1 MKNQISNEWL
11 KMNNQRTTT
20 METTRIELKDSGVL
34 FNKELHEYWLGN
46 KQLSGITGMLQRQL
60 FPNEFEG
67 IPESAINE
75 AARYGTEVHES
86 IEMFDTSWLNDGT
99 QEVQDY
105 ITLCKEN
112 NLVHER
118 SEYTVTDGENWA
130 SNIDKVYRISDD
142 TFSLGD
148 IKTYGTMTPEKQEK
162 ARWQLSVYAYF
173 FELQNTGA
181 EVEKLFII
189 HIRNKPKQDGTF
201 DHIRNILPIE
211 RIPSDIC
218 KELLDTDLQGKQFIN
233 PYSIPEK
240 YRRQEDYIRQLI
252 QTKDDVEEKLKILKS
267 EILEDMESKGVK
279 TWDTGT
285 MRLTR
290 KLPTTRVSFNATQF
304 KADHPELDYSP
315 YERTSNV
322 SGSLLIAV

>member
-1 MKNQISNEWL
+1 MKTE
-11 KMNNQRTTT
+11 
-20 METTRIELKDSGVL
+20 RIELKDSGVL
-34 FNKELHEYWLGN
+34 FNKERHEYWLGN
-46 KQLSGITGMLQRQL
+46 RLLSGITGMLHRQL
-60 FPNEFEG
+60 FPDEFENV
-67 IPESAINE
+67 PEEAIKE

-86 IEMFDTSWLNDGT
+86 IELFDSSWINDGT
-99 QEVQDY
+99 QEVLDY
-105 ITLCKEN
+105 ISLCQEN
-112 NLVHER
+112 GLVHER
-118 SEYTVTDGENWA
+118 SEYTVTDRENWA
-130 SNIDKVYRISDD
+130 SNIDKVYRSSDN

-148 IKTYGTMTPEKQEK
+148 IKTYGTMTPEKLEK
-162 ARWQLSVYAYF
+162 ARWQLSIYAYF
-173 FELQNTGA
+173 FELQNKDAKVGN
-181 EVEKLFII
+181 LFIL
-189 HIRNKPKQDGTF
+189 HIRNKAKQDGTF
-201 DHIRNILPIE
+201 DHISNIMPVE

-218 KELLDTDLQGKQFIN
+218 KELLDADIKGEQFIN

-240 YRRQEDYIRQLI
+240 YREQEDYIRQLI

-267 EILEDMESKGVK
+267 EILEDMESMGVK

-290 KLPTTRVSFNATQF
+290 KLPTTRLSFNANKF

>member
-1 MKNQISNEWL
+1 MKNQASNEWL

-20 METTRIELKDSGVL
+20 METTRIELRDSGVL
-34 FNKELHEYWLGN
+34 FNKELHEYWLGD

-60 FPNEFEG
+60 FPDEFEG
-67 IPESAINE
+67 IPEAMLQE

-86 IEMFDTSWLNDGT
+86 IELFDSSWLNDGT

-105 ITLCKEN
+105 ISLCNEN
-112 NLVHER
+112 GLVHER

-130 SNIDKVYRISDD
+130 SNIDKVYRTSNNS
-142 TFSLGD
+142 FSIGD
-148 IKTYGTMTPEKQEK
+148 IKTYGTMTSEKQEK

-189 HIRNKPKQDGTF
+189 HLRNKEKPDGTF
-201 DHIRNILPIE
+201 DHRAEILPVE
-211 RIPSDIC
+211 RIPNETC
-218 KELLDTDLQGKQFIN
+218 KELLDADLLGKQFVN
-233 PYSIPEK
+233 PYSIPDKYKEK
-240 YRRQEDYIRQLI
+240 EGYIRRLI
-252 QTKDDVEEKLKILKS
+252 RTKNETEAELSRLKS
-267 EILEDMESKGVK
+267 EILQDMEAIGAR
-279 TWDTGT
+279 TWETET

-290 KLPTTRVSFNATQF
+290 KMPSVRVSFNAAKF
-304 KADHPELDYSP
+304 KEDHPEIDFKP

>member
-1 MKNQISNEWL
+1 
-11 KMNNQRTTT
+11 
-20 METTRIELKDSGVL
+20 METKRIELQDSGVL
-34 FNKELHEYWLGN
+34 FDKGLHEYCLDG

-60 FPNEFEG
+60 FPDEFEG
-67 IPESAINE
+67 IPEAMIQE

-86 IEMFDTSWLNDGT
+86 IEAFDTSWVNDGT

-105 ITLCKEN
+105 ISLCNEN
-112 NLVHER
+112 GLVHEK

-130 SNIDKVYRISDD
+130 SNIDKVYRMSDD

-148 IKTYGTMTPEKQEK
+148 IKTYGTMTSDKIEK
-162 ARWQLSVYAYF
+162 ARWQLSIYAYF
-173 FELQNTGA
+173 FELQNKGA
-181 EVEKLFII
+181 KVDSLFII
-189 HIRNKPKQDGTF
+189 HIRNKEKADGTF
-201 DHIRNILPIE
+201 DHISEILQVK

-218 KELLDTDLQGKQFIN
+218 KELLSADLQGKQFTN

-240 YRRQEDYIRQLI
+240 YKEQEEYIRKLI
-252 QTKDDVEEKLKILKS
+252 QTKNETEEELSRLKS
-267 EILEDMESKGVK
+267 EILQDMEAMGVR
-279 TWDTGT
+279 TWETGT

-290 KLPTTRVSFNATQF
+290 KMPSVRVSFNAAKF
-304 KADHPELDYSP
+304 KEDHPEIDFTP

>member
-1 MKNQISNEWL
+1 MKNQVKQQL
-11 KMNNQRTTT
+11 KSIT
-20 METTRIELKDSGVL
+20 MKTTRIELKDSDVL
-34 FNKELHEYWLGN
+34 FNKERHEYWLGD

-60 FPNEFEG
+60 FPDEFDNVPEG
-67 IPESAINE
+67 MLQE

-86 IEMFDTSWLNDGT
+86 IEAFDSSWINDGT
-99 QEVQDY
+99 QEVSDY
-105 ITLCKEN
+105 IELCQEN
-112 NLVHER
+112 GLVHER

-130 SNIDKVYRISDD
+130 SNIDKVYRSSDD

-148 IKTYGTMTPEKQEK
+148 IKTYGTMTPDKLEK
-162 ARWQLSVYAYF
+162 ARWQLSIYAYF
-173 FELQNTGA
+173 LELQNKDAKVGN
-181 EVEKLFII
+181 LFIL
-189 HIRNKPKQDGTF
+189 HIRNKAKQDGTF
-201 DHIRNILPIE
+201 DHIRNIMPVE

-290 KLPTTRVSFNATQF
+290 KLPTTRLSFNSTQF

-322 SGSLLIAV
+322 SGSLMIAV

>member
-1 MKNQISNEWL
+1 MK
-11 KMNNQRTTT
+11 
-20 METTRIELKDSGVL
+20 TTRIELKDSGVL
-34 FNKELHEYWLGN
+34 FNKERHEYWLGN
-46 KQLSGITGMLQRQL
+46 RQLSGITGMLQRQL
-60 FPNEFEG
+60 FPDEFDNV
-67 IPESAINE
+67 PEEAIKE
-75 AARYGTEVHES
+75 AARYGTKVHES
-86 IEMFDTSWLNDGT
+86 IEAFDSSWINDGT
-99 QEVQDY
+99 QEVSDY
-105 ITLCKEN
+105 IELCQEN
-112 NLVHER
+112 GLVHER

-130 SNIDKVYRISDD
+130 SNIDKVYRSSDD

-148 IKTYGTMTPEKQEK
+148 IKTYGTMTPDKLEK
-162 ARWQLSVYAYF
+162 ARWQLSIYAYF
-173 FELQNTGA
+173 FKLQNRDARVGN
-181 EVEKLFII
+181 LFIL

-290 KLPTTRVSFNATQF
+290 KLPTTRLSFNATQF

>member
-1 MKNQISNEWL
+1 MKTE
-11 KMNNQRTTT
+11 
-20 METTRIELKDSGVL
+20 RIELKDSGVL
-34 FNKELHEYWLGN
+34 FNKERHEYWLGN
-46 KQLSGITGMLQRQL
+46 RQLSGITGMLQRQL
-60 FPNEFEG
+60 FPDEFDNV
-67 IPESAINE
+67 PEEAIKE

-86 IEMFDTSWLNDGT
+86 IELFDSSWINDGT
-99 QEVQDY
+99 QEVLDY
-105 ITLCKEN
+105 ISLCQEN
-112 NLVHER
+112 GLVHER

-130 SNIDKVYRISDD
+130 SNIDKVYRSSDN

-148 IKTYGTMTPEKQEK
+148 IKTYGTMTSEKLEK
-162 ARWQLSVYAYF
+162 ARWQLSIYAYF
-173 FELQNTGA
+173 FELQNKDA
-181 EVEKLFII
+181 KVDRLFIL
-189 HIRNKPKQDGTF
+189 HIRNKAKADGAF
-201 DHIRNILPIE
+201 DHIKNIVPVE

-218 KELLDTDLQGKQFIN
+218 KELLDADMRGEQFVN

-240 YRRQEDYIRQLI
+240 YREQEGYIRQLI

-267 EILEDMESKGVK
+267 EILEDMENMGVK

-290 KLPTTRVSFNATQF
+290 KLPTTRLSFNANKF

>member
-1 MKNQISNEWL
+1 MKNQVKQQL
-11 KMNNQRTTT
+11 KSIT
-20 METTRIELKDSGVL
+20 MKTTRIELKDSDVL
-34 FNKELHEYWLGN
+34 FNKERHEYWRGD

-60 FPNEFEG
+60 FPDEFNNV
-67 IPESAINE
+67 PEEAIKE

-86 IEMFDTSWLNDGT
+86 
-99 QEVQDY
+99 
-105 ITLCKEN
+105 
-112 NLVHER
+112 ER

-130 SNIDKVYRISDD
+130 SNIDKVYRSSDD

-148 IKTYGTMTPEKQEK
+148 IKTYGTMTPEKLEK
-162 ARWQLSVYAYF
+162 ARWQLSIYAYF
-173 FELQNTGA
+173 FELQNKEAKVGN
-181 EVEKLFII
+181 LFIL

-201 DHIRNILPIE
+201 DHIRNIMPVE
-211 RIPSDIC
+211 RIPGDIC

-240 YRRQEDYIRQLI
+240 YREQEEYIRQLI

-290 KLPTTRVSFNATQF
+290 KLPTTRLSFNANKF

>member
-1 MKNQISNEWL
+1 MKNQVKQQL
-11 KMNNQRTTT
+11 KSIT
-20 METTRIELKDSGVL
+20 MKTTRIELKDSDVL
-34 FNKELHEYWLGN
+34 FNKEQHEYWLGN
-46 KQLSGITGMLQRQL
+46 RQLSGITGMLQRQL
-60 FPNEFEG
+60 FPDEFNNVPEG
-67 IPESAINE
+67 MLQE

-86 IEMFDTSWLNDGT
+86 IEAFDSSWINDGT

-105 ITLCKEN
+105 IGLCQEN
-112 NLVHER
+112 GLVHER

-130 SNIDKVYRISDD
+130 SNIDKVYRSSDD

-148 IKTYGTMTPEKQEK
+148 IKTYGTMTPDKLEK
-162 ARWQLSVYAYF
+162 ARWQLSIYAYF
-173 FELQNTGA
+173 FKLQNKDAKVGN
-181 EVEKLFII
+181 LFIL
-189 HIRNKPKQDGTF
+189 HIRNKAKQDGTF

-285 MRLTR
+285 MSLTR
-290 KLPTTRVSFNATQF
+290 KLPTTRLSFNATQF

-322 SGSLLIAV
+322 SGSLMIAV

>member
-1 MKNQISNEWL
+1 MK
-11 KMNNQRTTT
+11 
-20 METTRIELKDSGVL
+20 TTRIELKDSDVL
-34 FNKELHEYWLGN
+34 FNKERHEYWRGD

-60 FPNEFEG
+60 FPDEFNNV
-67 IPESAINE
+67 PEEALKE

-86 IEMFDTSWLNDGT
+86 IELFDSSWINDGT

-105 ITLCKEN
+105 ISLCQEN

-118 SEYTVTDGENWA
+118 SEYTVTDGEKWA
-130 SNIDKVYRISDD
+130 SNIDKVYRNTDD
-142 TFSLGD
+142 VFSLGD
-148 IKTYGTMTPEKQEK
+148 IKTYGTMTSEKLEK
-162 ARWQLSVYAYF
+162 ARWQLSIYAYF
-173 FELQNTGA
+173 FELQNKGA
-181 EVEKLFII
+181 KVDRLFIL
-189 HIRNKPKQDGTF
+189 HIRNKAKQDGTF
-201 DHIRNILPIE
+201 EHIRNIMPVE

-218 KELLDTDLQGKQFIN
+218 KELLDTDLRGEQFIN

-240 YRRQEDYIRQLI
+240 YREQEEYIRRLI
-252 QTKDDVEEKLKILKS
+252 QTKNETETRLSEIKS

-290 KLPTTRVSFNATQF
+290 KLPTTRLSFNAIQF

>member
-1 MKNQISNEWL
+1 MKNQVKQQL
-11 KMNNQRTTT
+11 KSIT
-20 METTRIELKDSGVL
+20 MKTTRIELKDSNVL
-34 FNKELHEYWLGN
+34 FNKERHEYWLGD

-60 FPNEFEG
+60 FPDEFNNV
-67 IPESAINE
+67 PEEAIKE

-86 IEMFDTSWLNDGT
+86 IELFDSSWINDGT
-99 QEVQDY
+99 QEVLDY
-105 ITLCKEN
+105 IGLCQEN

-130 SNIDKVYRISDD
+130 SNIDKVYRSSDD

-148 IKTYGTMTPEKQEK
+148 IKTYGAMTPDKLEK
-162 ARWQLSVYAYF
+162 ARWQLSNYAYF
-173 FELQNTGA
+173 LELQNKCA
-181 EVEKLFII
+181 KVDRLFIL
-189 HIRNKPKQDGTF
+189 HIRNKAKQDGTF
-201 DHIRNILPIE
+201 DHISNILPIE

-218 KELLDTDLQGKQFIN
+218 KELLDTDLQGKQFVN
-233 PYSIPEK
+233 PYSIPDK
-240 YRRQEDYIRQLI
+240 YRKQEDYIRRLI
-252 QTKDDVEEKLKILKS
+252 QTKNETEARLSEIKS

-290 KLPTTRVSFNATQF
+290 KLPTTRLSFNATQF

>member
-1 MKNQISNEWL
+1 MKNQVKQQL
-11 KMNNQRTTT
+11 KSIT
-20 METTRIELKDSGVL
+20 MKTTRIELKDSGVL
-34 FNKELHEYWLGN
+34 FDKERHEYWLGN
-46 KQLSGITGMLQRQL
+46 RQLSGITGMLQRQL
-60 FPNEFEG
+60 FPDEFDNV
-67 IPESAINE
+67 PEEALKE

-86 IEMFDTSWLNDGT
+86 IEAFDGSWINDGT
-99 QEVQDY
+99 QEVSDY
-105 ITLCKEN
+105 IELCQEN
-112 NLVHER
+112 GLVHER
-118 SEYTVTDGENWA
+118 SEYTVTDGVNWA
-130 SNIDKVYRISDD
+130 SNIDKVYRSSDD

-148 IKTYGTMTPEKQEK
+148 IKTYGIMTPDKLEK
-162 ARWQLSVYAYF
+162 ARWQLSIYAYF
-173 FELQNTGA
+173 FKLQNKDAKVGN
-181 EVEKLFII
+181 LFIL
-189 HIRNKPKQDGTF
+189 HIRNKAKQDGTF
-201 DHIRNILPIE
+201 DHICNILPIE

-240 YRRQEDYIRQLI
+240 YREQEDYIRQLI
-252 QTKDDVEEKLKILKS
+252 QTKDDIEEKLKILKS
-267 EILEDMESKGVK
+267 EILEDMESKGVR

-290 KLPTTRVSFNATQF
+290 KLPTTRLSFNATQF

>member
-1 MKNQISNEWL
+1 MK
-11 KMNNQRTTT
+11 
-20 METTRIELKDSGVL
+20 TTRIELKDSGVL
-34 FNKELHEYWLGN
+34 FNKERHEYWLGN
-46 KQLSGITGMLQRQL
+46 RQLSGITGMLQRQL
-60 FPNEFEG
+60 FPDEFNNV
-67 IPESAINE
+67 PEEAIKE

-86 IEMFDTSWLNDGT
+86 IELFDSSWINDGT
-99 QEVQDY
+99 KAVSDY
-105 ITLCKEN
+105 IELCQEN
-112 NLVHER
+112 GLVHER

-130 SNIDKVYRISDD
+130 SNIDKVYRSSDD

-148 IKTYGTMTPEKQEK
+148 IKTYGTMTPGKLEK
-162 ARWQLSVYAYF
+162 ARWQLSIYAYF
-173 FELQNTGA
+173 FEQQNKDA
-181 EVEKLFII
+181 KVDRLFIL
-189 HIRNKPKQDGTF
+189 HIRNKAKQDGTF
-201 DHIRNILPIE
+201 DHIRNIMPVE

-240 YRRQEDYIRQLI
+240 YREQEEYIRRLI
-252 QTKDDVEEKLKILKS
+252 QTKNETEARLSEIKS

-290 KLPTTRVSFNATQF
+290 KLPTTRLSFNATQF
-304 KADHPELDYSP
+304 KADHPELDFSP

-322 SGSLLIAV
+322 SGSLMIAV

>member
-1 MKNQISNEWL
+1 MKNQVKQQL
-11 KMNNQRTTT
+11 KSIT
-20 METTRIELKDSGVL
+20 MKTTRIELKDSGVH
-34 FNKELHEYWLGN
+34 FNKKRHEYWLGD

-60 FPNEFEG
+60 FPDEFNNV
-67 IPESAINE
+67 PEEAIKE

-86 IEMFDTSWLNDGT
+86 IEAFDSSWINDGT

-105 ITLCKEN
+105 ISLCQEN
-112 NLVHER
+112 GLVHER

-130 SNIDKVYRISDD
+130 SNIDKVYRSSDD

-148 IKTYGTMTPEKQEK
+148 IKTYGTMTPDKLEK
-162 ARWQLSVYAYF
+162 ARWQLSIYAYF
-173 FELQNTGA
+173 FKLQNKGA
-181 EVEKLFII
+181 KVDRLFIL
-189 HIRNKPKQDGTF
+189 HIRNKAKQDGTF
-201 DHIRNILPIE
+201 DHISNIMPVE

-218 KELLDTDLQGKQFIN
+218 KGLLDTDLQGKQFIN

-252 QTKDDVEEKLKILKS
+252 QTKNETEARLSEIKS
-267 EILEDMESKGVK
+267 EILEDMESMGVK

-290 KLPTTRVSFNATQF
+290 KLPTTRLSFNATQF

-322 SGSLLIAV
+322 SGSLMIAV

>member
-1 MKNQISNEWL
+1 
-11 KMNNQRTTT
+11 

-34 FNKELHEYWLGN
+34 FNKERHEYWLGE

-60 FPNEFEG
+60 FPDEFDG
-67 IPESAINE
+67 IPDTVIKE

-86 IEMFDTSWLNDGT
+86 IELFDSSWINDGT
-99 QEVQDY
+99 QEVLDY
-105 ITLCKEN
+105 ISLCQEN
-112 NLVHER
+112 GLVHER

-130 SNIDKVYRISDD
+130 SNIDKVYRSSDN

-148 IKTYGTMTPEKQEK
+148 IKTYGTMTSEKLEK
-162 ARWQLSVYAYF
+162 ARWQLSIYAYF
-173 FELQNTGA
+173 FELQNKDA
-181 EVEKLFII
+181 KVDRLFIL
-189 HIRNKPKQDGTF
+189 HIRNKAKADGAF
-201 DHIRNILPIE
+201 YHIKNIVPVE

-218 KELLDTDLQGKQFIN
+218 KELLDADMRGEQFVN

-240 YRRQEDYIRQLI
+240 YREQEGYIRQLI

-267 EILEDMESKGVK
+267 EILEDMENMGVK

-290 KLPTTRVSFNATQF
+290 KLPTTRLSFNANKF